1 MHQFDIIV
9 VGGGHAGVEAAAVA
23 ARMGARTALVS
34 FDPAMIGAM
43 SCNPAIGGLG
53 KGHLVREVDA
63 FDGLI
68 ARAADEAAIH
78 YRMLNRSKGSAV
90 QGPRVQADRR
100 LFRAAIQRMVA
111 AQEGLTVVAGEAA
124 ALRFEGGAV
133 SGVDLADGTAIAA
146 RAVVLCTG
154 TFLGGRLFRG
164 EERMEGGRI
173 GESAAHRLAAQ
184 LRGAGLPMS
193 RLKTG
198 TPPRLDGRTID
209 WSRLPVQPSD
219 PEPWT
224 MSPLTR
230 ARPQPQVFCA
240 IARTNQRT
248 HDAIRAGLDRSPLF
262 SGAID
267 AQGPRYCPSIED
279 KIHRFGDRDGHQ
291 VFLEPEGLDDHVIY
305 PNGVST
311 SLPTDVQVAMMRS
324 MEGLEAVEILVPG
337 YAVEYDHID
346 PRALRRSLELRD
358 IPRLYCAGQINGT
371 TGYEEAAAQGLI
383 AGMHAAAAVLGRE
396 PPALDRA
403 SSYMAVM
410 VDDLTLHGVSEPY
423 RMLTARAEY
432 RLRLRANNAATRLT
446 PLGLAAG
453 CIGPERSGW
462 FAAREEARVRIL
474 SLLEQQVLPGELD
487 AHGIAVRGDGVRRPL
502 LEWLRF
508 PEVTFV
514 GLAPWLGGA
523 EIDPDLA
530 EEMAEDAA
538 YAPYLAR
545 QEAELK
551 QLRASDGVPLGDH
564 FPYGEVP
571 GLSREMVERLERAQP
586 DTLAAAGRVP
596 GITPAALASL
606 LVAAR
611 RRVAA

>member
-1 MHQFDIIV
+1 MHEFDIIV

-111 AQEGLTVVAGEAA
+111 AQQGLTVVAGEAA

-133 SGVDLADGTAIAA
+133 SGVDLADGTALAA

-209 WSRLPVQPSD
+209 WSRLPAQPSD
-219 PEPWT
+219 SEPWT
-224 MSPLTR
+224 MSPLTK
-230 ARPQPQVFCA
+230 ARPQAQVFCA

-346 PRALRRSLELRD
+346 PRALRRSLELQD
-358 IPRLYCAGQINGT
+358 IPGLYCAGQINGT

-383 AGMHAAAAVLGRE
+383 AGMHAAAAVLECE

-432 RLRLRANNAATRLT
+432 RLRLRANNATTRLT
-446 PLGLAAG
+446 PLGLAAR
-453 CIGPERSGW
+453 CIGPERAEW
-462 FAAREEARVRIL
+462 FAAREQARAKIV
-474 SLLEQQVLPGELD
+474 SQLEKQILPGELN
-487 AHGIAVRGDGVRRPL
+487 AHGIAVRGDGIRRPL

-508 PEVTFV
+508 PEVTFAA
-514 GLAPWLGGA
+514 LAPWLGGA

-530 EEMAEDAA
+530 DEMTEDAA

-551 QLRASDGVPLGDH
+551 QLRASDGVPLGDR
-564 FPYGEVP
+564 FPYAEVP